1 MHRGEAK
8 VFFGMGGNFLQA
20 TPDTQFTAEALRR
33 CSLTVHVST
42 KLNRSHVVTGRSALI
57 LPCLGRSEEDRDDKG
72 GLQFSTVENSMS
84 VVHQSKG
91 TLAPVS
97 DKVLSE
103 SMIVARL
110 AEATLGKRTSF
121 PFVRT
126 AASNDRIR
134 DLIERT
140 LPGFERFNER
150 VREPGGFYLPNS
162 ARERRF
168 DTAKANFSNAALS
181 GVKPGEGELML
192 MTIRSH
198 DQFNTT
204 VYGLHDRYRGIA
216 NERRVL
222 FMHPEDLAERG
233 LKPLA
238 EIDIR
243 NESDGRLRVA
253 ERFLAIPYELPKGA
267 VAGYFPELNVLVPIG
282 LTAEISNT
290 PCSKSIPVTVAAR
303 A

>member
-1 MHRGEAK
+1 
-8 VFFGMGGNFLQA
+8 
-20 TPDTQFTAEALRR
+20 
-33 CSLTVHVST
+33 
-42 KLNRSHVVTGRSALI
+42 
-57 LPCLGRSEEDRDDKG
+57 
-72 GLQFSTVENSMS
+72 
-84 VVHQSKG
+84 
-91 TLAPVS
+91 
-97 DKVLSE
+97 
-103 SMIVARL
+103 MIVARL
-110 AEATLGKRTSF
+110 AEATLGSRTSF
-121 PFVRT
+121 RFVET
-126 AASNDRIR
+126 AKNYDRIR

-150 VREPGGFYLPNS
+150 VRHPGGFYLPNA
-162 ARERRF
+162 ARDREF
-168 DTAKANFSNAALS
+168 LTASGKANFSDAVLS
-181 GVKPGEGELML
+181 GVKPREGELML

-222 FMHPEDLAERG
+222 FMHPDDLRERG

-238 EIDIR
+238 EIDVR
-243 NESDGRLRVA
+243 NESDGRVRVA

-290 PCSKSIPVTVAAR
+290 PCSKSIPVTVVAR
-303 A
+303 G